1 MAKKTA
7 RKFYRLP
14 EFSEAVKAGILPA
27 YVNTWGPAH
36 RAVIEQMYNQACFA
50 DNVGKVVVQEA
61 PCGSGK
67 STLADGITRLSGV
80 EKLINM
86 ILMTDSNKRLSDD
99 TRTRQR
105 ERGLSL
111 KLLIILEITVI
122 RKPAE
127 RLSMQV
133 RTMVRLTL
141 REFPDYGLSV
151 NIRKRCS
158 FIHG

>member
-50 DNVGKVVVQEA
+50 DNVGKVVVQKA

-67 STLADGITRLSGV
+67 SMLADGITRLSGV

-86 ILMTDSNKRLSDD
+86 ILMTDSNKRL
-99 TRTRQR
+99 
-105 ERGLSL
+105 
-111 KLLIILEITVI
+111 
-122 RKPAE
+122 RKDGKA
-127 RLSMQV
+127 
-133 RTMVRLTL
+133 
-141 REFPDYGLSV
+141 
-151 NIRKRCS
+151 
-158 FIHG
+158 